1 MLIKI
6 VQFDKH
12 PFLCLFFSFSQIEN
26 YLILLG
32 ACFYQI
38 KQPQYLLN
46 LKFSSSQFPNFS
58 LVPHLIYFGT
68 SQFKFAVVD
77 LYYSKTIF
85 TEEQPIFYPLT
96 GEFISRQKTF
106 AVVLFISVLQNYCKC
121 EILQARLATIVQYN
135 KYLFLSLFQN
145 FSRAISYSSKRL
157 VRYLIIQ

>member
-1 MLIKI
+1 MFIKI

-85 TEEQPIFYPLT
+85 YPLT

-145 FSRAISYSSKRL
+145 FSQTISYSSKRL
-157 VRYLIIQ
+157 VCYLIIQ